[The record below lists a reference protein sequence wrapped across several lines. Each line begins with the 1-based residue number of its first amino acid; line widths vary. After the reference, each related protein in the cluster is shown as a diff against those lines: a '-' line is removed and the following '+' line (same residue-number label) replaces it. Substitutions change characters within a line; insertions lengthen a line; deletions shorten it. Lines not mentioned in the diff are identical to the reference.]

1 MSEQY
6 DIKPE
11 SGKAARR
18 FLRSQLLTTPQY
30 PTRSFAGET
39 VIVTGANSGLGFEA
53 ARHFY
58 RLGCAKLII
67 AVRTISKGDS
77 AKEDIVRSVP
87 QRTDGKKA
95 VEIWQLDLASTKSTL
110 AFAGRVK
117 SDLARLDHF
126 VANAGI
132 TVGDNFKLIEG
143 VESTIQV
150 NVLNTLLL
158 ALSILPKLR
167 DTKEQF
173 STSDPHLAIVSSEV
187 HRFTAFPE
195 RSEPDLYAAFRD
207 EKTAQM
213 GDRLVSFTQPRH
225 LGLMVLTRS

>member
-1 MSEQY
+1 MAEQY
-6 DIKPE
+6 DVKPE

-18 FLRSQLLTTPQY
+18 FFRSQLFVTPPY

-67 AVRTISKGDS
+67 AVRTISKGNS
-77 AKEDIVRSVP
+77 AKQNIVQSVP
-87 QRTDGKKA
+87 QRTDGGK
-95 VEIWQLDLASTKSTL
+95 VIQVWPLDLTDTKSTL
-110 AFAGRVK
+110 AFASRVK
-117 SDLARLDHF
+117 SELGRLDHF

-132 TVGDNFKLIEG
+132 TVGDKFTLVEG

-150 NVLNTLLL
+150 NVLSTLLL

-173 STSDPHLAIVSSEV
+173 PASDPHLAIVSSEV

-195 RSEPDLYAAFRD
+195 RNESDLYAALND
-207 EKTAQM
+207 KKTAKM
-213 GDRLVSFTQPRH
+213 GDRSVYLIRFRWEF
-225 LGLMVLTRS
+225 